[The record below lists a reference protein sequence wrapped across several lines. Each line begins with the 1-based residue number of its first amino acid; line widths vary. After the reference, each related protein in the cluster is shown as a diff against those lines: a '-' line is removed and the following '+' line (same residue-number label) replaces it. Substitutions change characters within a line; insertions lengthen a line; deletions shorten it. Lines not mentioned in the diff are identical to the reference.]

1 MPTNVESSPVFE
13 SISSSTASSNIPKD
27 SPRGPLSS
35 THAFLRLVRI
45 AFVLSSVLP
54 LVVLCCSAMIGSEQ
68 QNLRLQISMAALLAV
83 VANALFRLLFKKL
96 EGPID
101 RLAQEQAWAAD
112 QIPERFLE
120 IAITGSAALSLL
132 LELAVIRW
140 QGTVWEL
147 FAFYKN
153 LGLLACFA
161 GLGLGYALA
170 KSERIHL
177 ALSAP
182 LLAFQMALLIALR
195 HSLNFY
201 SMASLRIMPVRE
213 QLNMGLG
220 QATSFS
226 QYVAV
231 YFFLSVVF
239 LLTAL
244 MFVPVGQLCGRML
257 LRTEQLRAYRLNL
270 LGSLLGVVLMLALSF
285 LWTPP
290 VIWFAICLFAL
301 LMFQLFQRRAF
312 LTAAITSFVALIV
325 LAWPV
330 STGSELIYSPYQLL
344 ERGVGES
351 GQMVLRAAG
360 HYYQH
365 VYDLSI
371 PSQQSSTYL
380 HHLGV
385 YYEFPY
391 RLRTPVGSVAIVGAG
406 TGNDVAAALRAGAA
420 HVDAVEIDPAI
431 QALGMD
437 HPERP
442 FSDQRVHMI
451 NDDARSF
458 LRGTHGHYDLIDYGL
473 LDSHTLLSQNSSLRL
488 DSYVYTV
495 EALREARARLADD
508 GILSLSF
515 SVMSREMGHKI
526 YLMMQQAF
534 DGHAPICVL
543 AGYDNSVI
551 FLQSKDGNLTLP
563 AGYLQAT
570 GFRDVTQAAANPAI
584 RADIATDDWPFFY
597 MPQRVYP
604 ISYVFLI
611 ALVLALS
618 LLIFGNFLPERPR
631 LSHAAFFFL
640 GAGFML
646 IETKAITEMGLAFGN
661 TWQVIGIV
669 IAGVLFMAYLANSA
683 VQAFGL
689 RRTLIPYLL
698 LLAAMGIGLAV
709 AKSGGFAPTVAGRLL
724 TIVILTCPI
733 FFAGIVFS
741 TLISR
746 TENIAGA
753 MASNLFGAMVGGV
766 LEYNSM
772 YFGFHFL
779 YWLAAGLYLA
789 AFVSSLTKAR
799 TRAAQ

>member
-1 MPTNVESSPVFE
+1 MTRS
-13 SISSSTASSNIPKD
+13 
-27 SPRGPLSS
+27 
-35 THAFLRLVRI
+35 FLRLVRLTFFLGS
-45 AFVLSSVLP
+45 ALP
-54 LVVLCCSAMIGSEQ
+54 LVVIGCSVLGGATTTADVWLAIVIDVIVILGANEI
-68 QNLRLQISMAALLAV
+68 LRRVFLKFEPA
-83 VANALFRLLFKKL
+83 
-96 EGPID
+96 ID
-101 RLAQEQAWAAD
+101 RLGAEQAEFAD
-112 QIPERFLE
+112 HVPDQYLE
-120 IAITGSAALSLL
+120 IAIVGSAALSLL
-132 LELAVIRW
+132 LELAMIRW

-170 KSERIHL
+170 KLNRIHL
-177 ALSAP
+177 ALVAP
-182 LLAFQMALLIALR
+182 LVAFQMMVLIALR
-195 HSLNFY
+195 HGL
-201 SMASLRIMPVRE
+201 SMDAMSSLRIMPVRE

-220 QATSFS
+220 QATSIY

-231 YFFLSVVF
+231 YFFLATVF

-244 MFVPVGQLCGRML
+244 AFVPVGQICGRLL

-290 VIWFAICLFAL
+290 IIWFAVCFLVMILF
-301 LMFQLFQRRAF
+301 QIFQRRA
-312 LTAAITSFVALIV
+312 LLAGMIAAFAALV
-325 LAWPV
+325 CLAWPV
-330 STGSELIYSPYQLL
+330 STGFELIYSPYQLL
-344 ERGVGES
+344 ERGIGES

-365 VYDLSI
+365 VYDLSFAT
-371 PSQQSSTYL
+371 QQTSSYL
-380 HHLGV
+380 HHLGT

-391 RLRTPVGSVAIVGAG
+391 HVRTPVGSVAVVGAG
-406 TGNDVAAALRAGAA
+406 TGNDVAAALRSGAA

-431 QALGMD
+431 QALGAF
-437 HPERP
+437 HPEQPYSNR
-442 FSDQRVHMI
+442 RVRLI

-458 LRGTHGHYDLIDYGL
+458 LRGTTAHYDLIDYGL

-495 EALREARARLADD
+495 EGLREARARLKDD

-515 SVMSREMGHKI
+515 SIMSIEMGHKI

-534 DGHAPICVL
+534 DGHPPVCVL

-551 FLQSKDGNLTLP
+551 FLQSRNGDLQIP
-563 AGYLQAT
+563 ADLLSST
-570 GFRDVTQAAANPAI
+570 GFRDVTVNASNPSI
-584 RADIATDDWPFFY
+584 RADISTDDWPFFY
-597 MPQRVYP
+597 MPQRIYP
-604 ISYVFLI
+604 TSYFFLVGLI
-611 ALVLALS
+611 LLLS
-618 LLIFGNFLPERPR
+618 FFLFANFLPERPR
-631 LSHAAFFFL
+631 LNHMSFFFL

-646 IETKAITEMGLAFGN
+646 IETKAITEMGLTFGN

-669 IAGVLFMAYLANSA
+669 IAGVLLMAYLANSA
-683 VQAFGL
+683 VHAFGI
-689 RRTLIPYLL
+689 RRTAIPYVLL
-698 LLAAMGIGLAV
+698 LVAMGVGLAI
-709 AKSGGFAPTVAGRLL
+709 AKNGGFAPTVGGKLL
-724 TIVILTCPI
+724 SIIVLTCPI

-741 TLISR
+741 ALIAK

-753 MASNLFGAMVGGV
+753 MASNLFGAMVGGL

-779 YWLAAGLYLA
+779 YWLAAALYLA
-789 AFVSSLTKAR
+789 AFVSSFTFKPSALSAKA
-799 TRAAQ
+799 